1 MRELF
6 NTIKIK
12 IIKIKIETIKIVP
25 KCDGMNKNAI
35 TTFDFLAKENYAYLS
50 RNIEV
55 WQLQKI
61 PILRT
66 WARSLL
72 SRKVAEYVFSNV
84 KT

>member
-1 MRELF
+1 MKIVK
-6 NTIKIK
+6 IKIK
-12 IIKIKIETIKIVP
+12 PIKIVP
-25 KCDGMNKNAI
+25 KCDGMNKNTI

-50 RNIEV
+50 RSIEV

-72 SRKVAEYVFSNV
+72 SQKVAEYVFSKV